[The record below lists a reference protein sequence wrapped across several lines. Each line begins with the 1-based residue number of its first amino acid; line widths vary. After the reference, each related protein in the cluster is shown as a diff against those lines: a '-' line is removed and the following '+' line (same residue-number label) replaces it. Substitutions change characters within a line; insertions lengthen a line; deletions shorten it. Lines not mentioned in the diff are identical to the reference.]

1 MSIQCKVTVLADSI
15 SSVTGKRMFT
25 IEAEY
30 PRIILAEVN
39 THRALG
45 KNSASSRAIPVEKM
59 IDQVRTNPAMPVRF
73 GKANKGMQDAGEH
86 NVWVQLNPTTHV
98 SPEEAWYEAG
108 YQASQMAELFHE
120 AGFAKQICNRPLEP
134 YQRMK
139 SVISGTDWQNLF
151 WLRDHEAADPTFMQL
166 AQMIRE
172 AYENSTPV
180 ELKPG
185 EWHVPYYNDGVWK
198 PSARYSKVEGG
209 TSNIIDPRWEEN
221 EVIVD
226 KFGHSLEHAL
236 TISASCCAQ
245 VSFRSLDDTIEK
257 ARGVVAK
264 LNLHGED
271 PNQPVHASPLEHQ
284 ATPIERYTV
293 DYTGGKNTINGLYS
307 ETWQKG
313 ITHMTRDG
321 DLCSGNLNG
330 WIQHR
335 QLVPNHVKKG

>member
-59 IDQVRTNPAMPVRF
+59 IAQIRDNPAMPVRF

-86 NVWVQLNPTTHV
+86 YGQVMVYNGADWVGV
-98 SPEEAWYEAG
+98 CAEEAWHCAAEEASEVAEAFHKAG
-108 YQASQMAELFHE
+108 Y
-120 AGFAKQICNRPLEP
+120 AKQVCNRPLEP

-198 PSARYSKVEGG
+198 PRHELA
-209 TSNIIDPRWEEN
+209 TSIDDFTPSGKF
-221 EVIVD
+221 VD
-226 KFGHSLEHAL
+226 VYGHSLEHAL
-236 TISASCCAQ
+236 VISASCCAQ

-271 PNQPVHASPLEHQ
+271 PNEPVHASPLEHQ